1 MNETWLTMRLK
12 ESLFECWGAD
22 SIATT
27 DVAWPKEFAT
37 LIVWPI
43 EGGREGER
51 EKESHMMESRE
62 SRTIHRPTPT

>member
-51 EKESHMMESRE
+51 ERKRA
-62 SRTIHRPTPT
+62 I